1 MMNEQSLICFS
12 VIAEKSFMGGN
23 ISEKIPDAVM
33 FYDDDF

>member
-1 MMNEQSLICFS
+1 MNEQSLMRFS

-23 ISEKIPDAVM
+23 MGEKIPDAVM